1 MGIDK
6 GLLIE
11 SIRLG
16 FRSLKKPDS
25 AWWLEDQYYKTGL
38 LKKTEVKNALAE
50 VCEIY
55 NDQWIS
61 REKNILYHPLIV
73 YGFPLIQGT
82 RTLNYLIEL
91 GSDLNITKK
100 AHLLRKSDINRLED
114 PTQYLG
120 IRFELFILARL
131 VDLQFSIERE
141 PPSGKGNKKAD
152 LLVRK
157 DGESIFIELKHLSVS
172 RKNKEAFH
180 FQDVVLKDIISQ
192 TSGVSADLDFN
203 LSDNIKIKAKTSEG
217 VQGLLDSQKEIV
229 RKIVD
234 HIMTSYGKEDWGHH
248 IVSGFAEYD
257 LCPSAQ
263 NQIGGQRV
271 FSGLPISQESEVQ
284 KIFQKAIEEAA
295 GQLPENQ
302 RGIVVINTPFP
313 IDALMVE
320 ERLSSVSNP
329 EHFKHICAVILF
341 FVLTDGSSGQLRYD
355 VTLGKNSHSLYSPGE
370 FKVIRDILS
379 LGSNDLNKFISA
391 TLNEAHFPHPLN
403 D

>member
-1 MGIDK
+1 MGIDED
-6 GLLIE
+6 LLIE

-16 FRSLKKPDS
+16 FQALKKSDS
-25 AWWLEDQYYKTGL
+25 AWWLEDQYYRTGL
-38 LKKTEVKNALAE
+38 LKKTEIKNALVE

-61 REKNILYHPLIV
+61 REKNVLSHPLIV

-82 RTLNYLIEL
+82 RTLNYLKEL

-100 AHLLRKSDINRLED
+100 ADLLRKSDINRLED

-157 DGESIFIELKHLSVS
+157 GGESIFIELKHLSIS
-172 RKNKEAFH
+172 RKNKEASH
-180 FQDVVLKDIISQ
+180 FQDVVLKAITFQ
-192 TSGVSADLDFN
+192 TSRISAILNFN
-203 LSDNIKIKAKTSEG
+203 LSDSIKVKAKTSEG
-217 VQGLLDSQKEIV
+217 VRDLLNSQEEIV

-234 HIMTSYGKEDWGHH
+234 HIMNSYGKEDWGHH
-248 IVSGFAEYD
+248 IVSGFAAYD
-257 LCPSAQ
+257 LQPFAQ
-263 NQIGGQRV
+263 NQTGGQGV

-295 GQLPENQ
+295 GQLPEHQ
-302 RGIVVINTPFP
+302 PGIVIIDTPFP
-313 IDALMVE
+313 VDALMVQ

-355 VTLGKNSHSLYSPGE
+355 VILAKNPHSLYSSGE

-379 LGSNDLNKFISA
+379 IGSNELNKFISD